1 MGKDVGG
8 TEDRLMIRIKNFS
21 FRFKGSERN
30 VLDNVSLNI
39 NPGEFIVVTGPSG
52 CGKSTLSLCIS
63 GFSSELGT
71 AQGSIDVDGKD
82 VVGGNVFE
90 SSALVGI
97 VQQDPESQLVALTV
111 EEEVAFG
118 PENLNLPK
126 NDIED
131 RMEWGLRMARALHL
145 RDRATFELSG
155 GEKQKVALASMLA
168 MRPKVLI
175 FDEPTS
181 NLDPV
186 ATKEIFDSIIALK
199 RETDMTI
206 IVMEHKL
213 HSLLDYADTLI
224 LMDDGRIV
232 EKGRPSEI
240 LSKDNI
246 KEYGIEVPHSDGH
259 RSRCAI
265 KRDGDVILRME
276 GLEFSYGNRKVLDD
290 VCFEARKG
298 EMICLMGENGSGKTT
313 FLYMALGLL
322 RPNKGRVKVFDTD
335 IKRTSISTN
344 ARNVGLIFQNPNHQ
358 IFEDTVQ
365 GELEFAANN
374 FNMDVP
380 DTDELLERFR
390 LPVGKGTRPFKL
402 SFGQKRRLNIASICS
417 YGPKIILLD
426 EPFIGQ
432 DFRNASNLMNIL
444 EELKGSENLIMFVSH
459 DPRMISKYCTRI
471 VFFEDGRIK
480 YDDGPEEVFKMM
492 EADGKTEFLPRHMV
506 MGI

>member
-240 LSKDNI
+240 P
-246 KEYGIEVPHSDGH
+246 V
-259 RSRCAI
+259 
-265 KRDGDVILRME
+265 
-276 GLEFSYGNRKVLDD
+276 SYTHLT
-290 VCFEARKG
+290 
-298 EMICLMGENGSGKTT
+298 L
-313 FLYMALGLL
+313 
-322 RPNKGRVKVFDTD
+322 P
-335 IKRTSISTN
+335 TN
-344 ARNVGLIFQNPNHQ
+344 
-358 IFEDTVQ
+358 
-365 GELEFAANN
+365 
-374 FNMDVP
+374 
-380 DTDELLERFR
+380 
-390 LPVGKGTRPFKL
+390 
-402 SFGQKRRLNIASICS
+402 
-417 YGPKIILLD
+417 
-426 EPFIGQ
+426 
-432 DFRNASNLMNIL
+432 
-444 EELKGSENLIMFVSH
+444 
-459 DPRMISKYCTRI
+459 
-471 VFFEDGRIK
+471 
-480 YDDGPEEVFKMM
+480 
-492 EADGKTEFLPRHMV
+492 
-506 MGI
+506 